1 MFFERF
7 RLPFSRMRLL
17 DRYLLRE
24 LCVPLMYC
32 LAGFLIFWV
41 SFDLFGDLEDFQN
54 AGLGAADVAQYYLV
68 KTPELLVTVLPVA
81 LLLALLYALTN
92 HARHNEMVAMRAAGL
107 SLARISVPYLAVGFV
122 LSAVLFYLNEQ
133 LVPDSTARAE
143 AIKKGRKQKGGAD
156 VWRQNVNFDNARD
169 RRIWNIAAFNT
180 ATYQLISPHI
190 EWRLP
195 DGSRKQLIAEHG
207 GRTNDQWIFYGVT
220 VYTYAPGM
228 DFDRPGTRPMRTNQ
242 LVLADLTEKPEDIH
256 LLLKFQ
262 RMNAIDAAKR
272 TQLSLAEINYL
283 RQHLELNRRDRAMLE
298 TQFHARLAQPWTCLV
313 VVLVALPFGAS
324 TNSRRNVLVGVAS
337 SIFIVFIYFVLLRIG
352 LALGTG
358 GYIPPWLAAWLPNAF
373 FASLG
378 LWLTWKIK

>member
-1 MFFERF
+1 
-7 RLPFSRMRLL
+7 MRLL

-24 LCVPLMYC
+24 LCVPLIYC

-54 AGLGAADVAQYYLV
+54 AKLGVGDVARYYLV

-107 SLARISVPYLAVGFV
+107 SLARISVPYIAVGFL
-122 LSAVLFYLNEQ
+122 LSVVLFYLNER
-133 LVPDSTARAE
+133 LVPDSSERAE
-143 AIKKGRKQKGGAD
+143 AIKKGREHKSEAELWQH
-156 VWRQNVNFDNARD
+156 RVNFRNATEN
-169 RRIWNIAAFNT
+169 RIWNISAFNT
-180 ATYQLISPHI
+180 ATHQMEEPHV
-190 EWRLP
+190 EWFLE
-195 DGSRKQLIAEHG
+195 DGTQKHLIARSG
-207 GRTNDQWIFYGVT
+207 GRTNDMWFFRDVELYSYPPNV
-220 VYTYAPGM
+220 
-228 DFDRPGTRPMRTNQ
+228 DFDRAASRPMRTDY
-242 LVLADLTEKPEDIH
+242 VVIRDLTETPEDIQ
-256 LLLKFQ
+256 LQLKFQ
-262 RMNAIDAAKR
+262 RMNAIEAAKR
-272 TQLSLAEINYL
+272 TQLSLAEIHYL
-283 RQHLELNRRDRAMLE
+283 REHLELNPRDRALLE

-313 VVLVALPFGAS
+313 VALVALPFGAS

-337 SIFIVFIYFVLLRIG
+337 SIFIVFSYFVLLRIG

-373 FASLG
+373 FASMG

>member
-1 MFFERF
+1 
-7 RLPFSRMRLL
+7 MRLL

-24 LCVPLMYC
+24 LCVPLIYC

-107 SLARISVPYLAVGFV
+107 SLARISVPYLVVGFV
-122 LSAVLFYLNEQ
+122 LSAGLFYLNEQ
-133 LVPDSTARAE
+133 LFPDSVERAT
-143 AIKKGRKQKGGAD
+143 AIKKGRKENTD
-156 VWRQNVNFDNARD
+156 SNVWRQRVNFRNASEN
-169 RRIWNIAAFNT
+169 RIWNISAFNT
-180 ATYQLISPHI
+180 VTYQLVEPHV

-195 DGSRKQLIAEHG
+195 DGTKKQIIARSG
-207 GRTNDQWIFYGVT
+207 GRTNDQWIFYDVEL
-220 VYTYAPGM
+220 YTYAPGM
-228 DFDRPGTRPMRTNQ
+228 DFDRPGNRPLRTNQ
-242 LVLADLTEKPEDIH
+242 LIFAELTEKPQDIQ
-256 LLLKFQ
+256 LQIKFQ
-262 RMNAIDAAKR
+262 RMNAIEAAKR
-272 TQLSLAEINYL
+272 AQLSLAEINYL
-283 RQHLELNRRDRAMLE
+283 RRHLELNARDRAMLE
-298 TQFHARLAQPWTCLV
+298 TQFHTRIAQNWTCFV
-313 VVLVALPFGAS
+313 VALLALPFAAN

-337 SIFIVFIYFVLLRIG
+337 SIFIVFVYFVLLRIG